1 MKNLSKNLFLFL
13 YGQHPYATIF
23 SWNWLYVRKIV
34 GWYKENLSIFRKKV
48 VIDYGAGTSP
58 YYGLIK
64 NDVARYVALD
74 FYDKDIDTAGIE
86 KIKLCEDGSI
96 PSLVT
101 GEADVILSNQVIM
114 EVDSLEKYFSNVN
127 KLSKKG
133 SKLFLTSPFMQTLG
147 PNDNFRISPAY
158 INKILKR
165 NGFELLKY
173 STAGYFFVGAGLS
186 LNMAMILKNE
196 YNFNKEP
203 AVSIRRMIIFTPLI
217 FLVNILSIALD
228 KIFPLYRSPSNFLII
243 AEKNDL

>member
-1 MKNLSKNLFLFL
+1 MKNLSKNFFLLL
-13 YGQHPYATIF
+13 YGQHPYVTIF
-23 SWNWLYVRKIV
+23 SWNWLYVRKIAY
-34 GWYKENLSIFRKKV
+34 WYRENLSIFRNKV

-64 NDVARYVALD
+64 DDVSKYIALD
-74 FYDKDIDTAGIE
+74 FYDNDIKTKGIE
-86 KIKLCEDGSI
+86 KIKLCNDGSI
-96 PSLVT
+96 PSLVM

-114 EVDSLEKYFSNVN
+114 EVDSLEKYFSNIN

-158 INKILKR
+158 ISKILKR

-186 LNMAMILKNE
+186 WNMAMILKNE
-196 YNFNKEP
+196 YNFNKESV
-203 AVSIRRMIIFTPLI
+203 VSIKKMIFFTPIIFLT
-217 FLVNILSIALD
+217 NILSIGLD
-228 KIFPLYRSPSNFLII
+228 RISPLYRSPSNFLII
-243 AEKNDL
+243 ARKK